1 MEYLLYSMIIIMLGA
16 AIYLYREM
24 RHSRRVYK
32 EVLKDIEESNKLFDR
47 YKTLVS

>member
-1 MEYLLYSMIIIMLGA
+1 MSVA

-32 EVLKDIEESNKLFDR
+32 EVLKDIEESKKLFDR